1 MYVVARVVPL
11 AWVVQSLTICRITYL
26 PQVFCCLQGSVSVT
40 VHRTRFAIGP

>member
-1 MYVVARVVPL
+1 MYVAPVVPQGDVLL
-11 AWVVQSLTICRITYL
+11 ANADCMLPG